1 LKKTE
6 QVARY
11 LPKIRESSRKPSS
24 LGSSYVLK
32 ISEHNARY
40 LPKIRES
47 SRKPSSLGSSY
58 ILKIS
63 EHNARYFPK
72 FASILGNLSLTGF
85 RTCRKL
91 VSIMRA
97 ISPISRVCLETLL
110 KLGDLLN
117 ILPYHAPLF

>member
-6 QVARY
+6 QV
-11 LPKIRESSRKPSS
+11 
-24 LGSSYVLK
+24 
-32 ISEHNARY
+32 ARY

-72 FASILGNLSLTGF
+72 FARILGNLSLTGF
-85 RTCRKL
+85 HTRRKL

-97 ISPISRVCLETLL
+97 ISPNSRVCLGTLL

-117 ILPYHAPLF
+117 VLPYHAPLF

>member
-1 LKKTE
+1 MKKIE

-11 LPKIRESSRKPSS
+11 LPKIRK
-24 LGSSYVLK
+24 
-32 ISEHNARY
+32 
-40 LPKIRES
+40 S

-72 FASILGNLSLTGF
+72 LARILGNLSLTGF
-85 RTCRKL
+85 HTRRKL

-97 ISPISRVCLETLL
+97 ISPNSRAFLEILL
-110 KLGDLLN
+110 YTGDFLN
-117 ILPYHAPLF
+117 TRPYRAPLF